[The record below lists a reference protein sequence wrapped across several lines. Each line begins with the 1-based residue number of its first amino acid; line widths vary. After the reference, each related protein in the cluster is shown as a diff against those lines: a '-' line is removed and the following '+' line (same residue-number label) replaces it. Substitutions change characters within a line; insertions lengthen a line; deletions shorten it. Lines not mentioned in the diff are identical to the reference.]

1 MSKPDTKK
9 PAPALRQLSLGEGS
23 ASPAPVRDPYLEGFA
38 EGRRSM
44 ARSVALKLRGAM
56 PDDEVASLVG
66 LAPAELD
73 ALLAPPTPRP
83 EETAA
88 AVRPAPA
95 LLRGLALVEPNF
107 VRIVRDA
114 RGLTQPALA
123 KLLGVH
129 PDTISDWESAPGPI
143 RIKLASYR
151 RLAQL
156 GGGAAATPTAR

>member
-1 MSKPDTKK
+1 MSKPVSKT
-9 PAPALRQLSLGEGS
+9 PSPALRQLSLGEGGAPAS
-23 ASPAPVRDPYLEGFA
+23 ARDPYLEGFA

-44 ARSVALKLRGAM
+44 ARSVALKLRGSM

-88 AVRPAPA
+88 AVRSAPAP
-95 LLRGLALVEPNF
+95 LRGLALVEPNF
-107 VRIVRDA
+107 VRIVRTA

-129 PDTISDWESAPGPI
+129 PDTVSLWESAPGPV
-143 RIKLASYR
+143 RIKLSSYK

-156 GGGAAATPTAR
+156 GGGPEKGR